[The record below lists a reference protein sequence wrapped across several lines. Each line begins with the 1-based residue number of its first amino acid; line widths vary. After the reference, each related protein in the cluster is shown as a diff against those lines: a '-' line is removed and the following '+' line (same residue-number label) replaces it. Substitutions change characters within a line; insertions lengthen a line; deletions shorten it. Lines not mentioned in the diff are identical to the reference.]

1 MVPLEGQPT
10 GSGAERVVILGSGGM
25 GLIAAELCQTTGREP
40 VGFLDNLKE
49 PGTHV
54 HGTPILGP
62 FDLLERDAALRAAC
76 HFIVAVSDA
85 GLRREWLGRI
95 AAAGARLVTMI
106 HPSVSCSPLARL
118 GEGVMIFPFT
128 TIYPAAQ
135 IGNGCLIQG
144 HCALGP
150 EVSIMPVCVL
160 GEGSMYGYR
169 SRIGADSFIGAG
181 AFVRPGIVVGEG
193 CVIGANSTVIRD
205 IPPFKLAVG
214 SPARIVRDNAEMDPA
229 LAE

>member
-10 GSGAERVVILGSGGM
+10 GSGAERVVILGAGGM
-25 GLIAAELCQTTGREP
+25 GIIAAELCQTTGREP

-95 AAAGARLVTMI
+95 AATGARLVTMI

-118 GEGVMIFPFT
+118 DEGVMILPFT

-135 IGNGCLIQG
+135 IGKGCLIQG

-160 GEGSMYGYR
+160 GENSIFGYR

-214 SPARIVRDNAEMDPA
+214 SPARIVRDNVGMDPVH
-229 LAE
+229 AE